1 MKKLLLMLLLSSTL
15 LLTAC
20 GTNTTTSNESN
31 GEAQKPTTAI
41 EPSISGE
48 ESEASSSL
56 DDIGDV
62 EVDKGLFN
70 VELTIPATYV
80 EGQTQEDLNKTSEE
94 KGYKSITLNDDGS
107 ATYVMTKQQHED
119 LMKEM
124 TDSINSTLSELIGSD
139 DYPNFTAI
147 EANDNFTEFNITTT
161 SAELDMGESFSVLMF
176 YMYGGMF
183 NIFNGTQVDNI
194 AVTFINADTNEII
207 SVSNSSDTN
216 E

>member
-119 LMKEM
+119 MMKEM

-161 SAELDMGESFSVLMF
+161 STELDMGESFSVLMF
-176 YMYGGMF
+176 YMYSGMF